1 MTRSETQNREI
12 IRQYLFFITRLCMC
26 VGVMWCGGGA
36 GVRVPV
42 VVGERGGDVDG
53 EDAEGDGDV

>member
-1 MTRSETQNREI
+1 
-12 IRQYLFFITRLCMC
+12 MC

-53 EDAEGDGDV
+53 ENAEGDGDV

>member
-1 MTRSETQNREI
+1 MTRSETKNWWVI
-12 IRQYLFFITRLCMC
+12 IVWWVADVCE
-26 VGVMWCGGGA
+26 GGGA
-36 GVRVPV
+36 GIRVPA